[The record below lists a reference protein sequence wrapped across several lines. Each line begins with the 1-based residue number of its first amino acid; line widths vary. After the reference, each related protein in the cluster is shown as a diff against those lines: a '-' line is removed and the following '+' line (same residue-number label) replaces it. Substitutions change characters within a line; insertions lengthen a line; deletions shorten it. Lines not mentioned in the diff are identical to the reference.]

1 MNTRSASE
9 FQDNITSILRSLSS
23 RSWLI
28 RRMRLLRSL
37 RRSMALI
44 QLLKETWLRW
54 QCLILLCQFTSRWKW
69 LKVVVSLQQT
79 QAQHNQVAQ
88 LLVSL
93 VCPVKFLLL
102 ECNDSSRSTLSSA
115 ALRLKLS
122 LPLNMVVKVR
132 IRLLCHHL
140 SDMACTR
147 KTWIHSKAFQ
157 I

>member
-1 MNTRSASE
+1 MNTKSVSE

-44 QLLKETWLRW
+44 RLLKETWLRW
-54 QCLILLCQFTSRWKW
+54 RCLILLCQLTSSWKW
-69 LKVVVSLQQT
+69 LKVVALQQT
-79 QAQHNQVAQ
+79 PQHKQVAQ

-93 VCPVKFLLL
+93 VCPVKFLHP
-102 ECNDSSRSTLSSA
+102 ECNDNSPSTLSSVA
-115 ALRLKLS
+115 QLLKLS
-122 LPLNMVVKVR
+122 SPLNTVAKVK
-132 IRLLCHHL
+132 IHLLCHHL
-140 SDMACTR
+140 SDTACIK